1 MPLIDLWKSNP
12 SAVDQFTIEQVV
24 AAAGNGELKDK
35 SKCSEELREFLTQI
49 STGKID
55 DFVEH
60 CLTKS
65 FTRSGMVL
73 QELVNELGRRLDFI
87 VENGRYQG
95 ASNIVGFD
103 GLWLSPEGGI

>member
-49 STGKID
+49 STVKID
-55 DFVEH
+55 DFVGDLDQRLRIGAEEV
-60 CLTKS
+60 
-65 FTRSGMVL
+65 FTNTNTH
-73 QELVNELGRRLDFI
+73 Q
-87 VENGRYQG
+87 
-95 ASNIVGFD
+95 
-103 GLWLSPEGGI
+103 